1 MKTKH
6 LLYVPFAALS
16 ILMSSC
22 GNDSAKPA
30 ETVKQDTV
38 VSDVIKGE
46 DGQLYQSE
54 QFADLRV
61 LHYYIPQWDS
71 LSLKQKELVYYLTQA
86 GLAGRDIIYDQ
97 SFKYNLAIRNAF
109 EKIYT
114 TYSGDK
120 TSSNWKNIEI
130 YLKQIWSHNGIHHA
144 QNNNKLTPAFERSY
158 FEEVAKASSVSLNEE
173 ILNAIFD
180 PGIYKM
186 RTESDTLVDIVAQS
200 ATNMYEGVTLA
211 EAEAFYEAKKKKGDR
226 APVSYGINS
235 KLVKVDGKVTEMVYR
250 VGGLYSAAIE
260 QIVFWLEKAE
270 KVAENDRQAASL
282 RKLIEFYKT
291 GDLRTWDDFNIL
303 WAGTLDGDI
312 DFIQGFVETYHD
324 PIGLRGSYESIVEIK
339 DFEASQRMKVM
350 MNNAQWFEDNSS
362 TDPLHKKDSVV
373 GVVYNVVNVAGESGD
388 ASPQTPIGV
397 NLPNSNWIRA
407 KFGSKSVSLGN
418 IEHAYENASGPGFL
432 EEFAHDKE
440 EVERSKKHS
449 DVAGKL
455 HTALHEVV
463 GHASGKIL
471 EDVEQPRTTLK
482 NYASTIEEGRA
493 DLVALYFMMDP
504 KMIELGLMESLEVG
518 KAEYDSY
525 IRNGLLVQL
534 RRLEEGKK
542 LEEAHMRN
550 RAWISRWVL
559 EKGKAD
565 NVIAEVKRDGK
576 TYYDIQDY
584 DKLRALFGQL
594 LKEVQRITS
603 EGDFA
608 AAAALADG
616 YGRDIDPALHKEVIE
631 RAKKFNMAPFSS
643 FVNPELEA
651 VLNDAG
657 EVTDVKVN
665 YPTSFAE
672 QMLRYSKNY
681 GFLAKEL
688 E

>member
-6 LLYVPFAALS
+6 LLYVPLAAVCFF
-16 ILMSSC
+16 ISSC
-22 GNDSAKPA
+22 GNDASKPA

-38 VSDVIKGE
+38 VSDVIKGD
-46 DGQLYQSE
+46 DGKLYQSE

-86 GLAGRDIIYDQ
+86 GLAGRDIMYDQ
-97 SFKYNLAIRNAF
+97 NFKYNLAIRNAF
-109 EKIYT
+109 ENIYT
-114 TYSGDK
+114 SYSGDK
-120 TSSNWKNIEI
+120 NSDNWKNFEI
-130 YLKQIWSHNGIHHA
+130 FLKQIWAHNGIHHYY
-144 QNNNKLTPAFERSY
+144 NNNKLTPSFDRAY
-158 FEEVAKASSVSLNEE
+158 FEEIAKSCNVSLQDE
-173 ILNAIFD
+173 ILQAIFD
-180 PGIYKM
+180 PALYPM
-186 RTESDTLVDIVAQS
+186 RTVSDTLLDIVAQS
-200 ATNMYEGVTLA
+200 SVNMYEGVTA
-211 EAEAFYEAKKKKGDR
+211 KEVEAFYEAKKKHGDR
-226 APVSYGINS
+226 APLSYGINS
-235 KLVKVDGKVTEMVYR
+235 KLVKMDGKITEMVYR
-250 VGGLYSAAIE
+250 VGGLYSAALE

-350 MNNAQWFEDNSS
+350 MNNTQWFEDNSS

-373 GVVYNVVNVAGESGD
+373 GVVYNVVNVAGEAGD

-397 NLPNSNWIRA
+397 NLPNANWIRA

-418 IEHAYENASGPGFL
+418 IEGTYDKAAGPGFL

-440 EVERSKKHS
+440 EVELAKKHS
-449 DVAGKL
+449 DIAGKL

-471 EDVEQPRTTLK
+471 DSVDQPRATLK

-576 TYYDIQDY
+576 TYYDIQNY
-584 DKLRALFGQL
+584 EKLRELFGQL

-616 YGRDIDPALHKEVIE
+616 YGRDVDAAIHKEVLD
-631 RAKKFNMAPFSS
+631 RSKKFNMAPFSA

-657 EVTDVKVN
+657 EVVDVKVN

-672 QMLRYSKNY
+672 QMLGYAKNY
-681 GFLAKEL
+681 GFLAKEVK
-688 E
+688 